1 MAEFLLV
8 GTAVTNS
15 VTSSLVQVQVDDL
28 LCTITIV
35 PNELGDS
42 LPTIQ
47 KASRTL
53 NNKVLYHLKLK
64 ARLVQ
69 RAGGKPAPGHVLALK
84 SSRPGDKLTVP
95 PKTDDNGELVF
106 TIETREK
113 GEAVITTTTQGVTL
127 AEFKVTFKEAWY
139 EEKFK
144 ITGYNVCDEADFTGT
159 LVDGT
164 GLDEKHKEDF
174 LFGAA
179 GVPMQ
184 GTGKGTDGRYIRL
197 QSFEGGWHRNARG
210 NRDHVN
216 TQSSVTFAY
225 ADGVIG
231 SFNPVSANHSIAV
244 DPHVIPKKGK
254 VHIESVGERWADD
267 RGSAIQNYHID
278 NFLGAGKAVVTAW
291 TKGEVNGTQRRVK
304 YLGE

>member
-1 MAEFLLV
+1 MAEYLLV
-8 GTAVTNS
+8 GTAVSNP
-15 VTSSLVQVQVDDL
+15 VATSLAKVQVEDL
-28 LCTITIV
+28 LCSITIV
-35 PNELGDS
+35 PNEQDDN
-42 LPTIQ
+42 LPIIQ

-69 RAGGKPAPGHVLALK
+69 RADGKPAPGHALALK
-84 SSRPGDKLTVP
+84 SSRAADKLAVP
-95 PKTDDNGELVF
+95 PKTDANGELVF
-106 TIETREK
+106 TIDTREK
-113 GEAVITTTTQGVTL
+113 GEAVITTTIDGVTL

-139 EEKFK
+139 EATFK
-144 ITGYNVCDEADFTGT
+144 ITGYNVCDEADFDGK
-159 LVDGT
+159 LVDGG

-174 LFGAA
+174 LFSAA

-184 GTGKGTDGRYIRL
+184 GTGKTTQGKYIRL
-197 QSFEGGWHRNARG
+197 DAFEGGWHRNAKG
-210 NRDHVN
+210 NRDVVN
-216 TQSSVTFAY
+216 TQSTVTFKY

-244 DPHVIPKKGK
+244 DPTVIPKKGK
-254 VHIESVGERWADD
+254 VNIEAVGDRFADD
-267 RGSAIQNYHID
+267 RGSAIQGYHID

-291 TKGEVNGTQRRVK
+291 TTGEVNGTQRRVK